1 MTHVKI
7 HKIVFCGA
15 FAYDKIDLCL
25 FVQHKIAD
33 LLHDVGN
40 EETFMNHHRIEA
52 NLLDHA
58 FTKYL
63 RSSKKLDEET
73 IPKSI
78 TSGKRFIL
86 RIIYRHGTCTI
97 KEILQEVALSPSA
110 TTTALNHLEKEGF
123 VIRSRNNDDRRTVWI
138 ELSQEGTRIAA
149 QMVENR
155 QALIDKLFGKLSEEE
170 KKVFFAII
178 EKIMM

>member
-1 MTHVKI
+1 
-7 HKIVFCGA
+7 
-15 FAYDKIDLCL
+15 
-25 FVQHKIAD
+25 
-33 LLHDVGN
+33 
-40 EETFMNHHRIEA
+40 MNHHRIEA

-78 TSGKRFIL
+78 TSGKGFIL

-110 TTTALNHLEKEGF
+110 TTTALNHLE
-123 VIRSRNNDDRRTVWI
+123 
-138 ELSQEGTRIAA
+138 
-149 QMVENR
+149 
-155 QALIDKLFGKLSEEE
+155 
-170 KKVFFAII
+170 
-178 EKIMM
+178 

>member
-1 MTHVKI
+1 
-7 HKIVFCGA
+7 
-15 FAYDKIDLCL
+15 
-25 FVQHKIAD
+25 
-33 LLHDVGN
+33 
-40 EETFMNHHRIEA
+40 
-52 NLLDHA
+52 
-58 FTKYL
+58 L

-78 TSGKRFIL
+78 TSGKGFIL

-110 TTTALNHLEKEGF
+110 TTTALNHLEKEGL

-170 KKVFFAII
+170 KKAFFAVI